1 MDCIIALIIV
11 NKNKHTSPDYL
22 IEVLIQ
28 AIKFIPKTKHI
39 SIIYDVS
46 LPSFVI
52 LLSKSIFDIC
62 SFSEMN
68 LVG

>member
-39 SIIYDVS
+39 SIIYDIS

-52 LLSKSIFDIC
+52 LL
-62 SFSEMN
+62 
-68 LVG
+68 LLT